1 MSLGSNMAA
10 RRGRTGLSTVVRWL
24 LLLGLFV
31 GLLGASTPRSVKHQ
45 QDRPDTDDD
54 ALVASLPSADIITR
68 THLFGLFESNHLI
81 ASYSGGSGWYGVY
94 VAKGDA
100 ERAQKLLRDDAAR
113 SKYWIS
119 ISGEARPRTSAGAHW
134 HEKDLSAY
142 GADTAA
148 IGAHLPRSINTAIN
162 KHLFRKA
169 LRHFGKVQRARW
181 RERPHLGPGGR
192 KHVGY
197 EVEVVFRDLKAK
209 DRVRTLMYQ
218 VLSDKTVSFPT
229 LWQFL

>member
-1 MSLGSNMAA
+1 MCFGTDMSAMHGRSGFSTAA
-10 RRGRTGLSTVVRWL
+10 RWS

-31 GLLGASTPRSVKHQ
+31 GLLGAGAPASILGQ
-45 QDRPDTDDD
+45 QDERDDD
-54 ALVASLPSADIITR
+54 ILVASLPSDDVITR
-68 THLFGLFESNHLI
+68 THLFGLLESNHLI
-81 ASYSGGSGWYGVY
+81 ASYSGGSGWYGAY

-100 ERAQKLLRDDAAR
+100 ERAKKLLRDDAAR

-134 HEKDLSAY
+134 LEKDLSSY
-142 GADTAA
+142 GVNAAA
-148 IGAHLPRSINTAIN
+148 IGAHLPKSINAAVH
-162 KHLFRKA
+162 KHIFRKA
-169 LRHFGKVQRARW
+169 LRHFGKIQRARW
-181 RERPHLGPGGR
+181 RERPHMGLGGS

-197 EVEVVFRDLKAK
+197 EVEVIFRDLKAK
-209 DRVRTLMYQ
+209 DRVKTLMYQ